1 MAAYMF
7 ALDTDIIAVYA
18 NYKQTNK
25 QALKVKLENFEMQKQ
40 WLTSP
45 AWYVGQFV
53 FLRTKAATAFS
64 AS

>member
-1 MAAYMF
+1 MISSAAGWMAAYMF

-40 WLTSP
+40 
-45 AWYVGQFV
+45 
-53 FLRTKAATAFS
+53 
-64 AS
+64 